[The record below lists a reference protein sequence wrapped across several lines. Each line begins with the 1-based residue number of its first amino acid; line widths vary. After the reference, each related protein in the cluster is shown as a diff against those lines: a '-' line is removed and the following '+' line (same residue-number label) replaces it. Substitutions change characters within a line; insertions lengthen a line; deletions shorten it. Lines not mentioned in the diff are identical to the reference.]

1 MSYVEATGY
10 ASGAYT
16 PAIIKIAHVNKATQ
30 GDGVWFKNE
39 AGVIPLQGI
48 LTSNAT
54 IAATAACN
62 FNYNSVLVNNS
73 GTAYTATSTQIV
85 YDNWS
90 GLAGVSQRSTGNF
103 YLYNGSTNEIIYV
116 VKDSAPTAG
125 SGTFDVIRGCLGTT
139 AAVPAND
146 NVLFVMNSLIM
157 GNVTAGAELIFYI
170 SMPEDPKSTWT
181 GVPTTGE

>member
-10 ASGAYT
+10 ASGAFV
-16 PAIIKIAHVNKATQ
+16 PAVIKVAHVNKAAQ

-39 AGVIPLQGI
+39 AGVIPIQGI

-54 IAATAACN
+54 IAATCACN
-62 FNYNSVLVNNS
+62 FNYNSVLAQGAHLV
-73 GTAYTATSTQIV
+73 GATQII

-90 GLAGVSQRSTGNF
+90 GLASVSQRSTGNF

-116 VKDSAPTAG
+116 VKDSAPTTG
-125 SGTFDVIRGCLGTT
+125 TGTFDVIRGCLGT
-139 AAVPAND
+139 AAVALGD
-146 NVLFVMNSLIM
+146 NNILFVMNSLIM
-157 GNVTAGAELIFYI
+157 GNVTAGAEMIFYM
-170 SMPEDPKSTWT
+170 SMPEDPKATFT

>member
-10 ASGAYT
+10 ASGAFV
-16 PAIIKIAHVNKATQ
+16 PAVIKVAHVNKAAQ

-39 AGVIPLQGI
+39 AGVIPVVGV

-54 IAATAACN
+54 IAATTNSN
-62 FNYNSVLVNNS
+62 FQYNSVLLNN
-73 GTAYTATSTQIV
+73 TVAYSATATQIL

-90 GLAGVSQRSTGNF
+90 GLAAVSQRSTGNF
-103 YLYNGSTNEIIYV
+103 YLYNGSTNEIMYV

-139 AAVPAND
+139 AAVTADN

-157 GNVTAGAELIFYI
+157 GNVTAGAQMIFYMA
-170 SMPEDPKSTWT
+170 MPEDPKATFT